1 MNAVIGMVL
10 HPITE
15 TQLISVEGRE
25 SSQSVLFFD
34 DNTKMAFWA
43 TPGSWR
49 EGYVFIWDLES
60 NKIEKIPGEDL
71 GDYNDL
77 IVENDKLYTERINSS
92 VSKKLIAE

>member
-1 MNAVIGMVL
+1 
-10 HPITE
+10 
-15 TQLISVEGRE
+15 
-25 SSQSVLFFD
+25 
-34 DNTKMAFWA
+34 MAFWA